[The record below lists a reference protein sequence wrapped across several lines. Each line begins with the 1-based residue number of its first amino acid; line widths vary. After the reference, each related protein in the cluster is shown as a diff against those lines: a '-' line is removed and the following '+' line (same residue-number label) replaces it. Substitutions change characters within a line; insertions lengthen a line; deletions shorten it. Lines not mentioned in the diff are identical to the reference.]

1 MKKLL
6 LASLIFLSAKI
17 HGQSALLDGYYVNL
31 SADTVKCKIYFKDWN
46 HNPETITIEDVS
58 GKKEM
63 GFADMT
69 AFGISGTGDFVKKTV
84 SLHTNPIDGFLP
96 DKYSDQV
103 VETTVFLKKL
113 VDGPYS
119 LYELNTKRLYFFM
132 QQPGG
137 EIQELVYR
145 RKQTETQFVEDEQY
159 KNLLILLVNQKGL
172 PGWAVNKAND
182 LTYERGRLTE
192 MINLLNGSGKT
203 GLKKAGGKEGLSLEV
218 FAGGLLHLFPSQMD
232 DLNNHP
238 LKLKSA
244 FSPVLGVSF
253 TYLFPSRF
261 NRLGVTFS
269 IGYSSF
275 KSSFSRTDSINT
287 VISPAWYF
295 TKNYHEDISIKGSY
309 LKPAI
314 AAIFIL
320 NPLSKTRFYIK
331 AGVLYN
337 LPIKEVKV
345 LLDYSSTTI
354 GVRNGNQPFTL
365 ADNYSYPSY
374 VDLSSG
380 WVNLNGGAGVSIGRH
395 RLEAEYALPTN
406 LSNNLSK
413 NSTYSIGSFGIS
425 YKLNLLK

>member
-1 MKKLL
+1 MKKLSF
-6 LASLIFLSAKI
+6 ATLIFLSAKI
-17 HGQSALLDGYYVNL
+17 YGQSSLLDGYYVNL

-46 HNPETITIEDVS
+46 HNPETITIVEGS

-69 AFGISGTGDFVKKTV
+69 AFGISGTGNFVKKTV
-84 SLHTNPIDGFLP
+84 SIHTNPIDGFLP

-159 KNLLILLVNQKGL
+159 KNLLILLVNQQGL
-172 PGWAVNKAND
+172 PGWAVSKAND
-182 LTYERGRLTE
+182 LTYESGRLTE
-192 MINLLNGSGKT
+192 MINLLNGIGKT
-203 GLKKAGGKEGLSLEV
+203 TAKKAGGREAVSLEV
-218 FAGGLLHLFPSQMD
+218 FAGGLLYLFPSQVQDVKDKM
-232 DLNNHP
+232 LR
-238 LKLKSA
+238 LKSA
-244 FSPVLGVSF
+244 VAPSIGLAF

-269 IGYSSF
+269 LGYSSF
-275 KSSFSRTDSINT
+275 KSVSSKTDTASTFVSTNWHYNT
-287 VISPAWYF
+287 
-295 TKNYHEDISIKGSY
+295 NYHEEFTIKGSY
-309 LKPAI
+309 LRPAI
-314 AAIFIL
+314 AAMYVL
-320 NPLSKTRFYIK
+320 NPLSKTTFYVK
-331 AGVLYN
+331 AGLLYN
-337 LPIKEVKV
+337 LPLKEAGVMI
-345 LLDYSSTTI
+345 DYAGTTT
-354 GVRNGNQPFTL
+354 GVQNGNPVSF
-365 ADNYSYPSY
+365 AENFSDSYIY
-374 VDLSSG
+374 LSAG
-380 WVNLNGGAGVSIGRH
+380 WINLSAGAGIRMGRH

-413 NSTYSIGSFGIS
+413 NTTFSIGSFGIS